1 MVSSLQNKKKTF
13 ITLARSPDLIPCNSN
28 SQMAGLLSRNLPA
41 HLTTGLD
48 GAAVAAGTVEVR
60 DAQACP
66 HQSTKFYKE
75 VAHPANRT
83 YTDPSRGGW
92 RSCNYKVAITENRI
106 FRSLKWRV
114 FSDCNFVVAKPPY
127 QRQAITRRW

>member
-41 HLTTGLD
+41 PLTTGLD

-66 HQSTKFYKE
+66 HQSILE
-75 VAHPANRT
+75 
-83 YTDPSRGGW
+83 
-92 RSCNYKVAITENRI
+92 RSQSVTRNSVHLKIVKLQMCFEKLIVS
-106 FRSLKWRV
+106 SL
-114 FSDCNFVVAKPPY
+114 
-127 QRQAITRRW
+127 